1 MTNERN
7 QDPQDPTQDQ
17 PPPKQYAGQRPGQ
30 SGDQG
35 KDQKTPRIPD
45 HMESSEGD
53 DENQTASGEGTR
65 YEEDAS
71 TRGAT
76 GRSSS
81 DKGSTRTNQPGGDPS
96 TRNPGAGS
104 GQTPGSGS
112 RQTPGSSGSGGT
124 SGSNPGGRSGR

>member
-30 SGDQG
+30 SGDRG

-45 HMESSEGD
+45 QMESSEGD
-53 DENQTASGEGTR
+53 DENQIASGQ
-65 YEEDAS
+65 
-71 TRGAT
+71 GA
-76 GRSSS
+76 
-81 DKGSTRTNQPGGDPS
+81 GSTRANQPDADPAS
-96 TRNPGAGS
+96 RKPGAGTS
-104 GQTPGSGS
+104 QTPGSGS
-112 RQTPGSSGSGGT
+112 RQTPGSTGSGGT